1 MWKFQKIFLER
12 LNALRGDNSIVGFAR
27 DCGIPQQTM
36 SAYCKGER
44 VPGAEALLQIA
55 STNVVSVDWL
65 FGLTDTRTGTC
76 APAPSPESLA
86 EIAELKAEVA
96 RLNSELAEKDGI
108 IQGLKMAFE
117 AVGKGK

>member
-65 FGLTDTRTGTC
+65 FGLTDSRVGTC
-76 APAPSPESLA
+76 APAPSPETLA
-86 EIAELKAEVA
+86 KISELESEIARLKSEVT
-96 RLNSELAEKDGI
+96 RLNGENL
-108 IQGLKMAFE
+108 GLRYALE
-117 AVGKGK
+117 ALGKGK

>member
-55 STNVVSVDWL
+55 TTNVVSLDWL
-65 FGLTDTRTGTC
+65 FGLTDSRTGTC

-96 RLNSELAEKDGI
+96 RLNAELAEKDGI

>member
-65 FGLTDTRTGTC
+65 FGLTDSRAGTC

-86 EIAELKAEVA
+86 EIAELKADIV
-96 RLNSELAEKDGI
+96 RLNAALAEKDGI
-108 IQGLKMAFE
+108 IQGLKMALE

>member
-12 LNALRGDNSIVGFAR
+12 LGTLRGDNSIVGFAR

-55 STNVVSVDWL
+55 TTNVVSIDWL
-65 FGLTDTRTGTC
+65 FGLTDSRTGTC
-76 APAPSPESLA
+76 APAPSPDSLA
-86 EIAELKAEVA
+86 EIAELKAEIA
-96 RLNSELAEKDGI
+96 RLNAELVRLNGENV
-108 IQGLKMAFE
+108 GLRYAFE
-117 AVGKGK
+117 ALGKSK

>member
-65 FGLTDTRTGTC
+65 FGLTDSRVGTC
-76 APAPSPESLA
+76 APAPDPAALAKIAELEA
-86 EIAELKAEVA
+86 EIAK
-96 RLNSELAEKDGI
+96 LNAALAEKDGI

>member
-55 STNVVSVDWL
+55 STNVVSLDWL
-65 FGLTDTRTGTC
+65 LGFSDTRTGTC
-76 APAPSPESLA
+76 APAPSPECLA

-96 RLNSELAEKDGI
+96 RLNAELAEKDGI